1 MKAKCLIGLTV
12 LAAVLVFAPE
22 RSWATT
28 SMVIANTYINSSSK
42 LAHANFGSSPSL
54 LIGNGS
60 SALLEFNLSSLPPGV
75 TSSNIQKAT
84 LTFYVNQVAHPGG
97 VDIFALTGA
106 WSQWTVT
113 YSNRPAEN
121 PTAVVTDQTISTALL
136 FVTVDVTSLVQGWV
150 STPAGNYGVEIAAA
164 ASAPST
170 ALQIDSTSNPV
181 TSHPAFLDITV
192 ANTGPQGP
200 PGLMGLMGL
209 QGGQGPQ
216 GPPGPQGQQGSQGLQ
231 GPPGTFDPS
240 TFTGVWSP
248 SQGGTGLGGAP
259 TAAGQYLRSDGSGN
273 WDISTIQPG
282 DAPNSGG
289 SISLNI
295 LSTTLSGPSCT
306 GTCAPS
312 SAALEFNTASTPSGW
327 TLSSDHGTITAGSA
341 GMVLGELTLIGNT
354 SGAIQPVLTVE
365 VYQNGVAVPGTV
377 VSVSAPGNVNPTSAV
392 TFLVAVNASDQFTAN
407 ATCGP
412 SNASG
417 PCMVDPTSQ
426 YSTLNMVMLH

>member
-1 MKAKCLIGLTV
+1 
-12 LAAVLVFAPE
+12 
-22 RSWATT
+22 
-28 SMVIANTYINSSSK
+28 
-42 LAHANFGSSPSL
+42 
-54 LIGNGS
+54 
-60 SALLEFNLSSLPPGV
+60 LSSLPPGV

-97 VDIFALTGA
+97 VDIFALTGS

-282 DAPNSGG
+282 DVLSSNGFIA
-289 SISLNI
+289 LNVPPTD
-295 LSTTLSGPSCT
+295 LAGAACSSCIVPIANLLQFT
-306 GTCAPS
+306 PT
-312 SAALEFNTASTPSGW
+312 STPTGW
-327 TLSSDHGTITAGSA
+327 TLSSDYYYIYAGFTGTA
-341 GMVLGELTLIGNT
+341 LGELTVIANT
-354 SGAIQPVLTVE
+354 SGAIQPVLTVQ
-365 VYQNGVAVPGTV
+365 VYQNGVAIPGAGVTISAAGDVNQGSAVFFNVP
-377 VSVSAPGNVNPTSAV
+377 VNTNDQFYVYAICGPNTSAG
-392 TFLVAVNASDQFTAN
+392 
-407 ATCGP
+407 TCTI
-412 SNASG
+412 
-417 PCMVDPTSQ
+417 DPTSQ
-426 YSTLNMVMLH
+426 YSTLNMVLLNYPL